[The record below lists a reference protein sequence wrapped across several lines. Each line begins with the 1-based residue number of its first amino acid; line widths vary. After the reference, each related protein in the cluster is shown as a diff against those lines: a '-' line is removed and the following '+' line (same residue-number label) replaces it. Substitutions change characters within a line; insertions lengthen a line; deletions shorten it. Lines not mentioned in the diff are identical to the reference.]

1 MTAVKTMKRFQDLPP
16 IRVRRE
22 PPTIDEAIVAA
33 QGLTDALDQ
42 QVVIAAELMG
52 MPQDEVRPLVQ
63 AATLRE
69 KAARLGRERL
79 GEERVVVQGAS
90 ARPTRVVVVER
101 RSRFAS
107 RG

>member
-1 MTAVKTMKRFQDLPP
+1 MKTKKKFEDLPP

-22 PPTIDEAIVAA
+22 PPTVDEAIIAA
-33 QGLTDALDQ
+33 QGLTDDLEQ
-42 QVVIAAELMG
+42 QVQIAAELMG
-52 MPQDEVRPLVQ
+52 LAGDEVRPLVE
-63 AATLRE
+63 AASAR
-69 KAARLGRERL
+69 ANSARLAQGRL
-79 GEERVVVQGAS
+79 GEERLVTRGPS